1 MQETV
6 NRGEIVTRT
15 PRLVVCWNGS
25 GTFEVWATEDGL
37 PVKHL
42 YTFHDADVKYLQAAR
57 ERAQEWVADF
67 GWSTG
72 VLLDA
77 EML

>member
-6 NRGEIVTRT
+6 NRGEILTRT

-25 GTFEVWATEDGL
+25 NTFEVWAVEDGL

-42 YTFHDADVKYLQAAR
+42 YTFKDPSVRYLQAAR

-77 EML
+77 GML